1 MQVATDH
8 ETSTGGVGEIS
19 FKDFIRRVRA
29 GDEHA
34 ANELVERYGPA
45 MRRAVRVRLRDARL
59 RRLLESIDICQSVF
73 ASFFLRAALGQY
85 DIESPDQL
93 LRLLSTIA
101 RNKVVNQ
108 ARRERAVCR
117 DEGRLNRAAMVEDCE
132 ASEAGP
138 SRQIE
143 ARELLEEARS
153 RLSVDE
159 RRLFERRA
167 QGASWAEIAAEL
179 GGSPDALRI
188 RLARGVARVGKQ
200 LGLDE
205 VPDE

>member
-1 MQVATDH
+1 
-8 ETSTGGVGEIS
+8 
-19 FKDFIRRVRA
+19 
-29 GDEHA
+29 
-34 ANELVERYGPA
+34 VES
-45 MRRAVRVRLRDARL
+45 V
-59 RRLLESIDICQSVF
+59 DICQSVF
-73 ASFFLRAALGQY
+73 TSFFLRTALGQF

-132 ASEAGP
+132 GSGASP

-143 ARELLEEARS
+143 ARDLLEEARS

-188 RLARGVARVGKQ
+188 RLARGAARVGKQ

>member
-1 MQVATDH
+1 
-8 ETSTGGVGEIS
+8 
-19 FKDFIRRVRA
+19 
-29 GDEHA
+29 
-34 ANELVERYGPA
+34 
-45 MRRAVRVRLRDARL
+45 
-59 RRLLESIDICQSVF
+59 
-73 ASFFLRAALGQY
+73 
-85 DIESPDQL
+85 
-93 LRLLSTIA
+93 
-101 RNKVVNQ
+101 
-108 ARRERAVCR
+108 
-117 DEGRLNRAAMVEDCE
+117 MVEDCE
-132 ASEAGP
+132 ASGAGP

-159 RRLFERRA
+159 RRLFDRRA

-188 RLARGVARVGKQ
+188 RLARGAARVGKQ

>member
-1 MQVATDH
+1 MQVATDP
-8 ETSTGGVGEIS
+8 EASTCGIDDIS
-19 FKDFIRRVRA
+19 FNDFIRRVRA

-45 MRRAVRVRLRDARL
+45 MRRAVRMRLRDPRL
-59 RRLLESIDICQSVF
+59 RLVESVDICQSVF
-73 ASFFLRAALGQY
+73 ASFFLRTALGQY

-132 ASEAGP
+132 ASGAGP

-179 GGSPDALRI
+179 GGNPDALRI
-188 RLARGVARVGKQ
+188 RLARGAARVGKQ
-200 LGLDE
+200 LGLEE